1 MSINSKRKG
10 NSWELEFSKILT
22 ENFKGV
28 WKRAPMSGAIFGAGN
43 RHRAEGVREDAQEIL
58 SGDLIS
64 PKDWPF
70 SIECKSYKELEFHQI
85 IKGQCKKLDEWI
97 EQGTSD
103 SVFCK
108 KELFIAMKI
117 VRKGCFV
124 LFDAKYLNVTPKN
137 SMTYKGKYIII
148 SLEEFL
154 EQSKNILILKEFINS

>member
-1 MSINSKRKG
+1 MTINSKRKG

-28 WKRAPMSGAIFGAGN
+28 WKRAPMSGAIFGASN

-70 SIECKSYKELEFHQI
+70 SVECKSYKELEFHQI
-85 IKGQCKKLDEWI
+85 IKGQCKKLDDWI
-97 EQGTSD
+97 TQGESD
-103 SVFCK
+103 SEFCK
-108 KELFIAMKI
+108 KKLFIAIKI

-124 LFDAKYLNVTPKN
+124 LLEKEGVTYLPENYILYKDKYMMFT
-137 SMTYKGKYIII
+137 
-148 SLEEFL
+148 LEEFL
-154 EQSKNILILKEFINS
+154 KNAHKIKSLKDFINN